1 MVLAAPHGSEPSPE
15 MPEGGYARDDPGV
28 LRKLFGGRLGY
39 EHVAT
44 FHRRGLPA
52 TELIPTLNPRI
63 VILRRRRVAAAD
75 AGALCA

>member
-1 MVLAAPHGSEPSPE
+1 MDTANVHPSTN
-15 MPEGGYARDDPGV
+15 ASNV
-28 LRKLFGGRLGY
+28 IY

-63 VILRRRRVAAAD
+63 VILRRRRVVAAD
-75 AGALCA
+75 GGPMCA

>member
-1 MVLAAPHGSEPSPE
+1 M
-15 MPEGGYARDDPGV
+15 
-28 LRKLFGGRLGY
+28 LRKLFGGHLGY

-63 VILRRRRVAAAD
+63 VILRRRRVVAAD
-75 AGALCA
+75 GGAMGA